1 MRHNLKLCSN
11 EKAHHNYRNCT
22 YPYLHSGFR
31 SGDPPKPSTFCG
43 SQQFPKATDIE
54 WELDGD
60 NYTVEFEIGW
70 GTEHEIRYD
79 EAGKILKHV
88 EEIAKGDLPKAIIS
102 KIASDFSELK
112 IDEVKKITEGNE
124 VNYSVELEN
133 FSEEWKVIFSGKG
146 EVLHKIK
153 D

>member
-1 MRHNLKLCSN
+1 MKKHITIIATALILISTAAFAQ
-11 EKAHHNYRNCT
+11 EIHQ
-22 YPYLHSGFR
+22 SQV
-31 SGDPPKPSTFCG
+31 PSVVVNSFKKE
-43 SQQFPKATDIE
+43 FPKATDIE